1 MKNRFLFLLLIGSIV
16 SSVMLSSCKKDN
28 DNSSDEDDPQSEN
41 SGTFTDSRDGKTYK
55 WVKIGDQVWMAENL
69 AYTGSDIQHI
79 TNNDDWKNNTDYDG
93 WCYYDNNQDNGNTY
107 GVLYQWEAAKTA
119 CPAGWHL
126 PTGDEWRQL
135 QSYLME
141 NGYSYDGVIG
151 NDGIAKSLATN
162 SGWAISNNQ
171 GAVGNSDYPEYQNKT
186 GFSALPGGLRHGV
199 SGAFDRLR
207 EHSSWWSNSGGYGGS
222 ISFFG
227 LSYEFAMP
235 VNGGYPKSFGLSVRC
250 VKD

>member
-28 DNSSDEDDPQSEN
+28 DKSSDEDDPQSEN

-79 TNNDDWKNNTDYDG
+79 TDNADWGNNTNYDG

-135 QSYLME
+135 ESYLME

-151 NDGIAKSLATN
+151 NGGIAKSLATN

-186 GFSALPGGLRHGV
+186 GFSALPGGLRGGFD
-199 SGAFDRLR
+199 SGAFDNLR
-207 EHSSWWSNSGGYGGS
+207 ELGIWWFDSNGGNSSSVFHLY
-222 ISFFG
+222 
-227 LSYEFAMP
+227 YEFTRP
-235 VNGGYPKSFGLSVRC
+235 EVSSYDKSYGFSVRC